1 MLLVMFS
8 LVLVILAGCGT
19 ASEGISSNTTKPSP
33 SNNPTQDIDHD
44 ASKKE
49 EYLKKLNDMDESDKN
64 ADTGIT
70 TIEMSEHFAE
80 IYKKWDVE
88 LNEIYEVL
96 KSQLSTQQMEKL
108 KEEQRNWI
116 KNRDIIAK
124 EASLKFQGGT
134 MESLE
139 YIATLAGLTKERCYE
154 LVENY
159 MK

>member
-19 ASEGISSNTTKPSP
+19 ASEGISSNTTKPSS

-96 KSQLSTQQMEKL
+96 KSQLSTQQMDKL